1 MSHYIA
7 LLRFTAKGVEHI
19 KDSTK
24 RAHHFNALAKK
35 SGVKIE
41 GQYWTIGR
49 YDGVLVISASS
60 EQKAL
65 HLLVELAA
73 AGNVH
78 AETMQA
84 FTDKSFKKIVG
95 GSR

>member
-7 LLRFTAKGVEHI
+7 LLRFTQKGVEHI

-35 SGVKIE
+35 AGVKIE

-49 YDGVLVISASS
+49 YDGVLIIGAAS

-84 FTDKSFKKIVG
+84 FTDKTFKKIVG
-95 GSR
+95 ASR